1 MPWTFAI
8 IPGKIFD
15 PSGAFVSPA
24 YAGGN
29 VGKNPDGVNNP
40 ADEGLKNIGPLP
52 EGLYTCG
59 EPVEHSQLGAFAIPL
74 HPDPSND
81 MQGRGGFYLHG
92 DTAALNHSA
101 SEGCIIA
108 PRPTRNAVW
117 ASPDHQIQVVADV
130 V

>member
-1 MPWTFAI
+1 MPWTFEI
-8 IPGKIFD
+8 RTGKFYD
-15 PSGAFVSPA
+15 PSGEFVSSA

-40 ADEGLKNIGPLP
+40 DDEGLKNIGPLP

-59 EPVEHSQLGAFAIPL
+59 EPVEHSKLGAFAIPL

-81 MQGRGGFYLHG
+81 MQGRGDFYLHG

-117 ASPDHQIQVVADV
+117 ASSDHQIQVVADV
-130 V
+130 L